1 MARWAALPRPVRMY
15 LETEG
20 IATKRLAYVLVD
32 RRGIVTNCGGD
43 VAILEPR
50 RVEIGL
56 PASKQL
62 VGLVGL
68 LPAPEKPVQIPYFQ
82 MEPGLTVH
90 LHVFATPD
98 GDAVV
103 MIDAAPEYEPK
114 RRRQQLRADQK
125 LESRTKPQEPE
136 PLRGSKSKT
145 ASRARG

>member
-1 MARWAALPRPVRMY
+1 MAHWAALPRPVRMY

-32 RRGIVTNCGGD
+32 GRGIVTNCGGD

-98 GDAVV
+98 GDAV

-114 RRRQQLRADQK
+114 RRRQQLPRAD
-125 LESRTKPQEPE
+125 EAREAGRNARTRAPERSSRSKPRP
-136 PLRGSKSKT
+136 
-145 ASRARG
+145 ARG